1 MIKRILVSAV
11 LIASVLSFAS
21 IDIAKQ
27 YLDSFFNGKFPEAYE
42 LQNAEMKKAQPLS
55 AMRNLRGQLQ
65 MQVGDFVQILNISEV
80 PQGDLVSYIFA
91 SEFKAGIFDV
101 IITLDA
107 DKKVAGFFIRPSTY
121 VKPETESIMIETG
134 NEVVDTYLK
143 GFFSG
148 EFENIFELQNEQ
160 VKASLTPE
168 ALSGAYANIVGVAGE
183 FVEVLNLESST
194 NDGMISFVLT
204 CRFANGIFDITVTLD
219 SDEKVAGF
227 YFRQSAYSER
237 ELPEYADP
245 SAYTEQDITVG
256 KEPYYLPAKLMVPND
271 LETYPLVIIL
281 QGSGTHDIDGTL
293 GPNKPYRDIAVG
305 LASKGIAT
313 LRYPKKYLVYPD
325 KVDEIGTS
333 AEAEY
338 VDDALVVIE
347 QMKSIPL
354 FSGIYLA
361 GHSMGGMVAPWIAE
375 EAGVDGVIVLAGS
388 PVKLAQISLDQNLDL
403 AGDQMTEEQK
413 AQTIE
418 FFNQLLNGE
427 IPEETE
433 LAPGLTAGYYYSLDR
448 YFCMPVL
455 EETEL
460 PVLIANAELDFQSPK
475 HYFDVFVEELKDRP
489 NITLKLFEGLNH
501 LFMETDG
508 KMKSIEEYSRPG
520 YVSVELIDLIVEW
533 VNELALD

>member
-1 MIKRILVSAV
+1 MFRRILVSTV

-21 IDIAKQ
+21 IDVAEQ
-27 YLDSFFNGKFPEAYE
+27 YFNSFFNGKYPEAYE

-65 MQVGDFVQILNISEV
+65 MQVGDFLRVLDINEV
-80 PQGDLVSYIFA
+80 PQGDLVSYLFA
-91 SEFKAGIFDV
+91 CEFKAGIFDV

-107 DKKVAGFFIRPSTY
+107 EEKVAGFFIRPSSY
-121 VKPETESIMIETG
+121 VELETETVMIETG
-134 NEVVDTYLK
+134 NEVVDTYIN

-148 EFENIFELQNEQ
+148 KFEEIFELQNEQ
-160 VKASLTPE
+160 VKASLSPE
-168 ALSGAYANIVGVAGE
+168 ALSGAYANIVSMAGE
-183 FVEVLNLESST
+183 FEEVLNLESSKS
-194 NDGMISFVLT
+194 DGMISFVLA

-219 SDEKVAGF
+219 KDEKVAGF

-237 ELPEYADP
+237 ELPDYADP
-245 SAYTEQDITVG
+245 STYTEQDITVG
-256 KEPYYLPAKLMVPND
+256 KEPYYLPAKLMVPNG
-271 LETYPLVIIL
+271 LESYPLVIIL
-281 QGSGTHDIDGTL
+281 QGSGTLDIDGTL

-325 KVDEIGTS
+325 KVDEIGTT

-347 QMKSIPL
+347 QMKSIPQ
-354 FSGIYLA
+354 FSGIYLV

-375 EAGVDGVIVLAGS
+375 EAGVDGVVILAGS

-418 FFNQLLNGE
+418 FFTQLLNGE

-433 LAPGLTAGYYYSLDR
+433 LSPGLTAAYYYSLDR

-455 EETEL
+455 EKTEL

-475 HYFDVFVEELKDRP
+475 HYFDIFVEELGDKP
-489 NITLKLFEGLNH
+489 NVTLELLEGLNH

-508 KMKSIEEYSRPG
+508 KIKSVEEYNRPG
-520 YVSVELIDLIVEW
+520 YVSAELIDLIVEW
-533 VNELALD
+533 IKELE

>member
-1 MIKRILVSAV
+1 MV
-11 LIASVLSFAS
+11 
-21 IDIAKQ
+21 
-27 YLDSFFNGKFPEAYE
+27 
-42 LQNAEMKKAQPLS
+42 
-55 AMRNLRGQLQ
+55 
-65 MQVGDFVQILNISEV
+65 
-80 PQGDLVSYIFA
+80 
-91 SEFKAGIFDV
+91 
-101 IITLDA
+101 
-107 DKKVAGFFIRPSTY
+107 
-121 VKPETESIMIETG
+121 
-134 NEVVDTYLK
+134 
-143 GFFSG
+143 
-148 EFENIFELQNEQ
+148 
-160 VKASLTPE
+160 
-168 ALSGAYANIVGVAGE
+168 
-183 FVEVLNLESST
+183 
-194 NDGMISFVLT
+194 SFVLA

-219 SDEKVAGF
+219 SEEKVAGF

-256 KEPYYLPAKLMVPND
+256 KEPYYLPAKLMVPNG
-271 LETYPLVIIL
+271 LESYPLVIIL

-325 KVDEIGTS
+325 KVDEIGIT

-338 VDDALVVIE
+338 VDDTVVVIE
-347 QMKSIPL
+347 QMKSIPQ

-418 FFNQLLNGE
+418 FFTQLLNGE

-433 LAPGLTAGYYYSLDR
+433 LSPGLTAGYYYSLDR
-448 YFCMPVL
+448 YFCIPIL
-455 EETEL
+455 EKTEL

-475 HYFDVFVEELKDRP
+475 HYFDVFVEELGDRS
-489 NITLKLFEGLNH
+489 NVTLELFEGLNH

-508 KMKSIEEYSRPG
+508 KMKSVEEYNRPG

-533 VNELALD
+533 INELD